1 MEGDRR
7 GKNRGLS
14 KTLKSFT
21 GIESRSYCCYAMGR
35 HKKNI
40 LIFAKASY
48 FGALYLKKILTKF
61 R

>member
-1 MEGDRR
+1 
-7 GKNRGLS
+7 
-14 KTLKSFT
+14 
-21 GIESRSYCCYAMGR
+21 MGR